1 MKAPARR
8 ESRQLEPNTS
18 ASAGPAVPDRRS
30 DRERIVA
37 GISKAVAEN
46 GHSRLSVEEV
56 LRYSGVSRETLE
68 AHFETTEQCV
78 LAAQEAFIERLW
90 LEVVSACEFDR
101 AWILNLRAALSA
113 ALAYVGEA
121 SDLARVFAV
130 EAPAASLAVNEQQFV
145 ALDRFATLLQEGR
158 NRDGA
163 PELPP
168 MTERVL
174 IGGIVSVVT
183 ARLLSEDAQ
192 GLADL
197 EPELTELVLVF
208 YLGRDEARQ
217 LVRG

>member
-1 MKAPARR
+1 MKAPAQK
-8 ESRQLEPNTS
+8 ETRQPDPS
-18 ASAGPAVPDRRS
+18 SPAALGAPDRRS

-37 GISKAVAEN
+37 GIGKAVTEQ
-46 GHSRLSVEEV
+46 GHAKLAVEDV
-56 LRYSGVSRETLE
+56 LRYAGVSRETYE
-68 AHFETTEQCV
+68 AQFATTEQGV

-90 LEVVSACEFDR
+90 LEIVSACEIDR
-101 AWILNLRAALSA
+101 AWILNVRAALSA
-113 ALAYVGEA
+113 GLAYIGEA
-121 SDLARVFAV
+121 SELARVFAV
-130 EAPAASLAVNEQQFV
+130 EAAASSMAVNEQQFV
-145 ALDRFATLLQEGR
+145 ALDRFATLLQGGRDQEGV
-158 NRDGA
+158 

-192 GLADL
+192 GLEDL

-208 YLGRDEARQ
+208 YLGRDEARA